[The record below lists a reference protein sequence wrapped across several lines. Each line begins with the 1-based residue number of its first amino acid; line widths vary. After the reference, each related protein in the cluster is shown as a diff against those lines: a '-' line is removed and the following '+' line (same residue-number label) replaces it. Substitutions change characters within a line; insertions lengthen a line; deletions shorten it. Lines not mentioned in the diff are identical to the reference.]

1 MQKPTAITST
11 PHFFSERS
19 LASRADLTT
28 GGGGTDAE
36 GGNGTTLA
44 LSVAWSFLLIASSS
58 RDSMSTKIMLEIP
71 RNNELSL
78 VLKDPA
84 AGSGMTFTG
93 WAPMAWEP
101 VVTYQYP
108 RLTDRM
114 HST

>member
-1 MQKPTAITST
+1 
-11 PHFFSERS
+11 
-19 LASRADLTT
+19 
-28 GGGGTDAE
+28 
-36 GGNGTTLA
+36 
-44 LSVAWSFLLIASSS
+44 
-58 RDSMSTKIMLEIP
+58 MSPKIMLEIL

-108 RLTDRM
+108 KLTNRM
-114 HST
+114 HSN